1 MIDNTSTVTSQFGV
15 QKIGKDKSPV
25 LPKEKDASF
34 NVRDRLNDT
43 LSSEKY
49 IIEAYTTGSK
59 EILCQNLYTLVND
72 NLNNVKQL
80 QRNLFEQIFNLGEY
94 QADTA
99 TQQQIDDAWDMFSK
113 YQVQFP
119 TFQN

>member
-15 QKIGKDKSPV
+15 QKIGRNKSPV
-25 LPKEKDASF
+25 LPNEKDPSF
-34 NVRDRLNDT
+34 NLRDRLNDA

-59 EILCQNLYTLVND
+59 EVLCEKLYTLVNE

-80 QRNLFEQIFNLGEY
+80 QRNIFEQIYNLGEY

-99 TQQQIDDAWDMFSK
+99 SQQQIGHALDMFTK
-113 YQVQFP
+113 YKAQLP
-119 TFQN
+119 Y

>member
-1 MIDNTSTVTSQFGV
+1 MIDNTSTVTSPFGV
-15 QKIGKDKSPV
+15 QKIGKGKSPV

-34 NVRDRLNDT
+34 NIRDRLNDA

-49 IIEAYTTGSK
+49 LIEAYTTGSK
-59 EILCQNLYTLVND
+59 ELLCEKLYNITNE
-72 NLNNVKQL
+72 NLNSVKQL
-80 QRNLFEQIFNLGEY
+80 QRHLFEQIFNLGEY

-99 TQQQIDDAWDMFSK
+99 TQQQIDDAFDMFYK

-119 TFQN
+119 NTPS